1 MSVNFT
7 INLRDDNV
15 EKAIKKMKTKM
26 SKLGITKDLREKMY
40 YEKPSDKKVR
50 VRKANIINSKKNKRM
65 REKRSVNNL
74 VMGGNSMCLI
84 AYFHKLSLQTTVR
97 NMWYLN

>member
-26 SKLGITKDLREKMY
+26 SKLGLTKDLREKMY

-65 REKRSVNNL
+65 REKDL
-74 VMGGNSMCLI
+74 
-84 AYFHKLSLQTTVR
+84 
-97 NMWYLN
+97 

>member
-26 SKLGITKDLREKMY
+26 SKLGITKSLRENMF

-50 VRKANIINSKKNKRM
+50 VRKVNIINSKKNKRM
-65 REKRSVNNL
+65 REKDL
-74 VMGGNSMCLI
+74 
-84 AYFHKLSLQTTVR
+84 
-97 NMWYLN
+97 

>member
-26 SKLGITKDLREKMY
+26 SKLGITKDLREKMF

-65 REKRSVNNL
+65 RERDL
-74 VMGGNSMCLI
+74 
-84 AYFHKLSLQTTVR
+84 
-97 NMWYLN
+97 

>member
-26 SKLGITKDLREKMY
+26 SKLGITKDLRLNMF
-40 YEKPSDKKVR
+40 YEKPSDKKIR

-65 REKRSVNNL
+65 REKDL
-74 VMGGNSMCLI
+74 
-84 AYFHKLSLQTTVR
+84 
-97 NMWYLN
+97 

>member
-26 SKLGITKDLREKMY
+26 SKLGITKSLRENMF
-40 YEKPSDKKVR
+40 YEKPCDKKVR
-50 VRKANIINSKKNKRM
+50 VRKDNIINSKKNKRM
-65 REKRSVNNL
+65 RERDL
-74 VMGGNSMCLI
+74 
-84 AYFHKLSLQTTVR
+84 
-97 NMWYLN
+97 